1 MPQSI
6 FKTEL
11 PDTITWL
18 KRVWATFIIIM
29 EKLTKICKQILVIS
43 IQFPFLS

>member
-1 MPQSI
+1 MPQSM

-18 KRVWATFIIIM
+18 KRVWAAFIIM
-29 EKLTKICKQILVIS
+29 EKLTKICKQSPVIS
-43 IQFPFLS
+43 IQYSFIS